1 VTPETPAPPAHT
13 PEIPDDYLQ
22 LLVEPNFGMLGTV
35 LPNDTPQVNPMWFEY
50 DAATHT
56 VRFTH
61 TTYRQK
67 YRNLLR
73 NPAMSLAI
81 FHPDDPESYLEVRG
95 SLIETIPDP
104 TGAFY
109 VHLQNRYGNPSDRP
123 PRDKEDRVILVMS
136 ITKVIAKD

>member
-1 VTPETPAPPAHT
+1 MTETPAPETARV
-13 PEIPDDYLQ
+13 EIPAAYLR

-35 LPNDTPQVNPMWFEY
+35 LPSDAPQVNPMWFEY
-50 DAATHT
+50 DPETNT

-67 YRNLLR
+67 YRNLQR

-81 FHPDDPESYLEVRG
+81 FHPDNPESDLEVRG
-95 SLIETIPDP
+95 TLIDTIPDP

-136 ITKVIAKD
+136 ITKAIAKD